1 MRLRSGWAGLR
12 LCGGCDAAHWPQYGS
27 VSLQLG
33 DPQPE
38 HGYAADCGDA
48 QFARREHTQPQQA
61 ETALQ
66 SVLRKMLQCSSFQ
79 RCQVIKS
86 DRLYV

>member
-12 LCGGCDAAHWPQYGS
+12 LCGGCDAAHWPLCGLQT
-27 VSLQLG
+27 LQLAK
-33 DPQPE
+33 PQPE
-38 HGYAADCGDA
+38 YVYAAACGDA

-66 SVLRKMLQCSSFQ
+66 SVLRKMLQYSSLF
-79 RCQVIKS
+79 RGARS
-86 DRLYV
+86 